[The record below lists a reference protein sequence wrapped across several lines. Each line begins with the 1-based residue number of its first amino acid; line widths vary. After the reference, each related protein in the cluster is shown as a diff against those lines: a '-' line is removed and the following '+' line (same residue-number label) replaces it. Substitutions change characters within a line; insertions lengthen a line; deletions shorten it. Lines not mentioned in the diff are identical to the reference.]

1 MLNSNPTEHDFT
13 IHLSFYFGQSD
24 AEGSEK
30 HIDPIKLS
38 DGLNLTVGHI
48 GNRFPFMEDGV
59 VRGSRRLGRLTR
71 EGYL

>member
-1 MLNSNPTEHDFT
+1 MTSPF
-13 IHLSFYFGQSD
+13 SFPFISANRTPKG
-24 AEGSEK
+24 EGSEK